1 MMKPGKK
8 FYKRP
13 SLVTAT
19 IVLLLALLTVPTA
32 LVLTA
37 RADIKATPGR
47 EGKPNPLGKLEYID
61 HLTREDLFGVASV
74 ETSPDGKFAYAT
86 AYNASSVVVFKRDKE
101 TGYLEHVQTISD
113 REDLN
118 GAVSARVTPDGRYVV
133 CTAFR
138 SNTVSLFDRD
148 KLTGTL
154 KMLDI
159 VKQDE
164 RGGQGLTWVID
175 SAISPDSKFVYTIA
189 DHGRGQ
195 RAGLSVFRI
204 TAQRKLQLVQELV
217 QTNVGENKYFLG
229 ARGIAI
235 SPKGDSVYVAS
246 CWASTLVVLDR
257 DAKSGKTKV
266 RQIIKDEKGDVHGL
280 GGAFAVTC
288 SPDGKFIYTSAGRWE
303 GDNAI
308 CVFKKT
314 ANGTLSLVQEI
325 FDGKDGVTGFVGGNE
340 LKVSPDGRN
349 VYAAGSR
356 SNSVVVFSRNVKTGE
371 LTYLQTFYNS
381 EVAGKDGDASGIE
394 ISPDGEY
401 VYVAGDRDNSI
412 LIFKRLTGT
421 KKGPEAALHSAA
433 SSGDIAQVKSL
444 IAGGAEVNRKGKRGF
459 TALHWAVKANR
470 KDAAKLLISAGVNVN
485 ARTGSQGWTPLHIA
499 VMNGNK
505 EMTKWLLNKEADINA
520 QNKNNALTAL
530 LIAITT
536 NKPDIAETLLENG
549 ADIAT
554 SDGDGKTPL
563 HKAAGQGRTE
573 IARLLITK
581 GADVNP
587 KNDWG
592 ATPLHY
598 ASMYGH
604 TSVAQ
609 LLIEKGAEVRAK
621 TNYDWTP
628 LLYAARAG
636 SKHTVELLL
645 SKGADVNAEDN
656 QGSVLWWAERAKR
669 AEIVELLRKH
679 GAKE

>member
-1 MMKPGKK
+1 MIRPGKE
-8 FYKRP
+8 FHKRP
-13 SLVTAT
+13 GLLSAVV
-19 IVLLLALLTVPTA
+19 VLLVALLAVPSA

-47 EGKPNPLGKLEYID
+47 KGKPNPLGKLEYID
-61 HLTREDLFGVASV
+61 HLTREDLFCVASV

-101 TGYLEHVQTISD
+101 TDYLEHVQTISD

-138 SNTVSLFDRD
+138 SNTLSLFDRD

-189 DHGRGQ
+189 DLGRGQ
-195 RAGLSVFRI
+195 RAALSVFRI

-246 CWASTLVVLDR
+246 YQASTLVVLDR
-257 DAKSGKTKV
+257 DAKSGKTKI

-349 VYAAGSR
+349 VYALGSR
-356 SNSVVVFSRNVKTGE
+356 SNSVVVFRRNVKTGE
-371 LTYLQTFYNS
+371 LTYLQTFYDS
-381 EVAGKDGDASGIE
+381 EVAGKEGDASGIE

-421 KKGPEAALHSAA
+421 
-433 SSGDIAQVKSL
+433 
-444 IAGGAEVNRKGKRGF
+444 RK
-459 TALHWAVKANR
+459 
-470 KDAAKLLISAGVNVN
+470 
-485 ARTGSQGWTPLHIA
+485 
-499 VMNGNK
+499 
-505 EMTKWLLNKEADINA
+505 
-520 QNKNNALTAL
+520 
-530 LIAITT
+530 
-536 NKPDIAETLLENG
+536 
-549 ADIAT
+549 
-554 SDGDGKTPL
+554 
-563 HKAAGQGRTE
+563 
-573 IARLLITK
+573 
-581 GADVNP
+581 
-587 KNDWG
+587 
-592 ATPLHY
+592 
-598 ASMYGH
+598 
-604 TSVAQ
+604 
-609 LLIEKGAEVRAK
+609 
-621 TNYDWTP
+621 
-628 LLYAARAG
+628 
-636 SKHTVELLL
+636 
-645 SKGADVNAEDN
+645 
-656 QGSVLWWAERAKR
+656 
-669 AEIVELLRKH
+669 
-679 GAKE
+679 